1 MPFPVIN
8 PVQLAQVS
16 NSTWTCS
23 RKTRKLG
30 TAESTHYKKGAPLE
44 YVVSA
49 LLKLLRKGAPF
60 YDQR

>member
-30 TAESTHYKKGAPLE
+30 TAEST
-44 YVVSA
+44 SA
-49 LLKLLRKGAPF
+49 VTPSV
-60 YDQR
+60 Q